1 MTKEQ
6 PYELKERT
14 KAFALRI
21 IRLSAALPRSREADV
36 IGRQALRSGTSIGA
50 NYAEA
55 DSSRSKAEF
64 AAKIG
69 DSLKE
74 ASETVYWLELL
85 GESGIVN
92 TPKLAGLL
100 QEAREL
106 KAILGSLFNK
116 TKGQ

>member
-1 MTKEQ
+1 MTKDRE
-6 PYELKERT
+6 YDLKVRT

-21 IRLSAALPRSREADV
+21 VRLSSALPRNREADV
-36 IGRQALRSGTSIGA
+36 IGHQVLRSGTSIGA

-55 DSSRSKAEF
+55 DSARSKAEF

-85 GESGIVN
+85 GEAEIVEVS
-92 TPKLAGLL
+92 KLAELL
-100 QEAREL
+100 KEAGEL
-106 KAILGSLFNK
+106 KAILASIYNK
-116 TKGQ
+116 TRA